1 VYDSFGCLAAQ
12 AERFRQIIL
21 EQFVKLYDEHDVLCE
36 VLKAAQRDM
45 PNQELPLQPEPG
57 GLKIEEVIKAQYAF
71 A

>member
-1 VYDSFGCLAAQ
+1 
-12 AERFRQIIL
+12 
-21 EQFVKLYDEHDVLCE
+21 VKLYDEHDVLCE